1 MIIKLGLKNLKRNI
15 LMNTLTILQMTVIII
30 FNFKLINYL
39 ESLPE
44 GKIDSPTLLYRIIS
58 LCVL

>member
-44 GKIDSPTLLYRIIS
+44 EKRDSPTLLYRIIS